1 MDRRGPLLKAHPMF
15 NFLFEVSP
23 KAQKSSW
30 ITLRSTLSSPPQLR
44 LGCGVAVV
52 GQAVTRLCGLLKLN
66 MFEDGELIFARYS
79 QAKGMYIA
87 CTGTYM
93 LSLGG
98 KDSKTTVDGF
108 EFYAEISLF
117 MKFSHSMSLLSI
129 SFNDVFFLDPM
140 QLADCLKD
148 FPECCGFVY
157 QYAKTMQSDL
167 HSGAFGAN
175 DVIPLESVLSL
186 CESTDAYKI
195 LNISERKTLEKFVVP
210 ACDQA
215 KESFS
220 QWLQRFLNKT
230 DPENVASRYHMLAE
244 LSRFFPELEME
255 NGSYSAFV
263 DEPAIHR
270 ALSCMAS
277 VLWLVKDREGR
288 LKAEGRAS
296 LFLFRGFWEGKLW
309 VFKFRLCQDS
319 FDEFSRPQ
327 KSGDKMP
334 LEMWQ
339 RLQEFVRWTGVR
351 SDVSSLYGTFVL
363 IVARGLSKSKQL
375 LWQFPEKHQQPDA
388 AVTHMLRARHNVLPS
403 AAELDLDMRTV
414 MCKVSSLHQVFA
426 IGQFMQGENTPL
438 NIRNLQEELKIES
451 DPAVFKIF
459 LLSEF
464 ASLLGI
470 GASSRTSGSSFLNKR
485 TGRTVISSLHALQ
498 QLESQPCVS
507 VYWNYL
513 CTWARTLQL
522 ALDEP
527 ADFAFARLACICR
540 MNDRNPRL
548 KLLYLS
554 WANMNQADRAVL
566 TDFFLADGIRNHACV
581 FSYLP
586 ACFDNAQKNPAVGFA
601 TFLDLLV
608 ELVEIIWMQME
619 SNATPRQPV
628 LNLFDLAA
636 FTGVVRSRS
645 VFCSCL
651 EHTKILHMPNGDM
664 QLTMTSKYPGLEF
677 SQI

>member
-23 KAQKSSW
+23 K
-30 ITLRSTLSSPPQLR
+30 
-44 LGCGVAVV
+44 
-52 GQAVTRLCGLLKLN
+52 AVTRLCGLLKLN

-277 VLWLVKDREGR
+277 VLWLVK
-288 LKAEGRAS
+288 
-296 LFLFRGFWEGKLW
+296 
-309 VFKFRLCQDS
+309 DS

-619 SNATPRQPV
+619 SNVTPRQPV

-664 QLTMTSKYPGLEF
+664 QLTMTSKNWSRTEEATDHPISVPSSLRQLVRRQNLHSRIVIEVPLNPTSESMEEEHNAVVS
-677 SQI
+677 SQLV